1 MSYCVVIS
9 ENLAL
14 WTWIRDFTAEQKHR
28 AQVNAFSPSSSPLT
42 LRANLDNFICNVLS
56 LSIPICPQYEVLAA
70 SYLTLQC
77 ALGCWR
83 EGEKKGRSK
92 EKNWVKKKRKRR
104 RERQWKRER
113 RKNRG
118 RDEVKEGEREGGRDR
133 QREGVYGCI
142 AYSQLVRY
150 ISKWIHTLI
159 GS

>member
-1 MSYCVVIS
+1 M
-9 ENLAL
+9 
-14 WTWIRDFTAEQKHR
+14 H
-28 AQVNAFSPSSSPLT
+28 FSPSSPPLT

-92 EKNWVKKKRKRR
+92 EKKLSEEEEKEKE
-104 RERQWKRER
+104 RETMEEGR

-118 RDEVKEGEREGGRDR
+118 RDEGEGRRKGRGKR
-133 QREGVYGCI
+133 
-142 AYSQLVRY
+142 
-150 ISKWIHTLI
+150 
-159 GS
+159 